1 MVRSS
6 SDCSEWLVDPGLAVS
21 LSFPCLPG
29 DLLIFSDGD
38 YGCFDEFYE
47 GGNAS
52 YMTSV

>member
-1 MVRSS
+1 MSW
-6 SDCSEWLVDPGLAVS
+6 SDVPIVGLVAL
-21 LSFPCLPG
+21 LG

-38 YGCFDEFYE
+38 FGCFDEFYE